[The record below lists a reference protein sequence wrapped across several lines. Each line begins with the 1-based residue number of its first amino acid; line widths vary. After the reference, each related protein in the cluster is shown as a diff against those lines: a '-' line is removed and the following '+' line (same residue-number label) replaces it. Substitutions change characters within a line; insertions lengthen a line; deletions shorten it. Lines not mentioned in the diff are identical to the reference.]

1 MDYHHLHELAEGN
14 IRAERPVKQVELP
27 PCPDVYVPVEML
39 ATAWMP
45 SLAHRGAR
53 EQGMSLS
60 LKEIDDMFV
69 EF

>member
-1 MDYHHLHELAEGN
+1 MDEHHLHELAEGG
-14 IRAERPVKQVELP
+14 IRAERPAKQVELP

-39 ATAWMP
+39 AAARMP